1 MIKVYNKKSLK
12 EIEELR
18 EKGLYNAPFAV
29 HESANGLNIGSAD
42 TKALEKKIKSLEDK
56 LESVESKDVEA
67 EAYDDSKLLEKIE
80 NLGKQLSEANQTIED
95 YVSKTDKQ
103 AKTIAELNKDLDVLV
118 GDDHE

>member
-29 HESANGLNIGSAD
+29 QESANGVNIGSAD
-42 TKALEKKIKSLEDK
+42 TKALE
-56 LESVESKDVEA
+56 
-67 EAYDDSKLLEKIE
+67 EKIE
-80 NLGKQLSEANQTIED
+80 SLEKQLSEANQTIED